1 VYTVAL
7 LMALTASADAPDF
20 GRGRGGC
27 SSYGGGYSY
36 GCSSY
41 GGGYG
46 YGGCY
51 SGGYGG
57 GYSSGGYP
65 SYGGCYVSAGY
76 GIGGYGIG
84 GIGGYGT
91 ASYSASY
98 SKAPDETEDE
108 FAYCKEKA
116 DEMSPAV
123 YQNFRN
129 SVWLQMTHDERSKM
143 MERDRKGKKSKKG
156 GSDEEASL
164 ESPARLVVTL
174 PADAKLTIADEATQ
188 SDGSR
193 RVFVSPPLKPDR
205 SYSYML
211 KAEFV
216 REGKTVSITKKA
228 GVASGKETLVSF
240 EDSPQTDVAT
250 R

>member
-7 LMALTASADAPDF
+7 LMALTASADAPDC

-27 SSYGGGYSY
+27 YSYGGGYSC
-36 GCSSY
+36 GCYSY

-51 SGGYGG
+51 SY
-57 GYSSGGYP
+57 GGYP
-65 SYGGCYVSAGY
+65 SYGGCYVIAGY
-76 GIGGYGIG
+76 GIGGYGM
-84 GIGGYGT
+84 

-98 SKAPDETEDE
+98 SKAPDETDDE
-108 FAYCKEKA
+108 FAFCQEKA
-116 DEMSPAV
+116 QEMSPPV

-143 MERDRKGKKSKKG
+143 MEKDRKGKKSKKG

-164 ESPARLVVTL
+164 ESRARLVVTL
-174 PADAKLTIADEATQ
+174 PADATLTIADQAMQ

-205 SYSYML
+205 SYSYTL

-216 REGKTVSITKKA
+216 REGKTVSVTKKA
-228 GVASGKETLVSF
+228 GVSAGKETLVSF
-240 EDSPQTDVAT
+240 DDSPQTDVAS